1 MSFFLTQ
8 VLTGLAGAASLF
20 LIAAGLSLI
29 FGVTRIV
36 NFAHGSFTMLGAYM
50 AVSLSGLLMPLLGG
64 LGFWLAL
71 PLAALATGLL
81 GAAMELTVLRR
92 LYRSAELFPLLA
104 TFGILLIL
112 QDATLAIWGPEDL
125 LGPRAPGL
133 EGAVP
138 LLGAR
143 VPAYDFFL
151 IAMGPT
157 VLGLLWLLLHRTRWG
172 LLLRAAAQD
181 REMTAALGIDQRL
194 LFTGVVALG
203 TALAGLGGALQLPR
217 EAANLGMDLN
227 VIVEA
232 FVVVVIGGMG
242 SLTGAFLAALLIG
255 QLSAFGIVIF
265 PQITLVLLF
274 LVMAVVL
281 VLRPQGLLGRPP
293 GPGEAHPPGEI
304 VPLPPPGRGG
314 LLAGG
319 LLVLVLA
326 ALPAVA
332 GDFVLGVAAE
342 ILIFALFAASLQ
354 VLMGVGG
361 VISFGH
367 AAVFGLGAYG
377 AALTVY
383 HFGVAMPAA
392 ILAGPLA
399 AGLGALVFGWFC
411 VRLSGVYLAM
421 LTLAFAQ
428 ILWSAAFQWV
438 SLTGGDNGILGVWP
452 SAWAAEPGA
461 FYLLALALVGL
472 AIAALRRIVFAPF
485 GYALRAGR
493 DSPLRAGAIGI
504 DVRRQRWLAFALAGT
519 FAGLAGALY
528 AFLKGSVFPD
538 ALAISTSVDAL
549 VMVLLGGVHS
559 LSGPLAGAALFTGL
573 KAELLALTDLW
584 RAAIGGIILVLVLAF
599 PQGLAGA
606 LRRLRP
612 A

>member
-1 MSFFLTQ
+1 MSFIFAQ

-50 AVSLSGLLMPLLGG
+50 AVSLTGVLMPALGG
-64 LGFWLAL
+64 SGFWLAL
-71 PLAALATGLL
+71 LLAALSAGVL
-81 GAAMELTVLRR
+81 GAAMEVAILRR
-92 LYRSAELFPLLA
+92 LYRSAELLPLLA
-104 TFGILLIL
+104 TFAVLLIL

-133 EGAVP
+133 SGAVS
-138 LLGAR
+138 LFGAR
-143 VPAYDFFL
+143 VPAYDFLL
-151 IAMGPT
+151 IAMGPA
-157 VLGLLWLLLHRTRWG
+157 VLGLLLLLLYRTRWG

-181 REMTAALGIDQRL
+181 REMTAALGVDQRRL
-194 LFTGVVALG
+194 YTVVVFLG

-242 SLTGAFLAALLIG
+242 SLTGAFLAAILIG
-255 QLSAFGIVIF
+255 QLSAFGIVVF
-265 PQITLVLLF
+265 PQVTLVLLF

-293 GPGEAHPPGEI
+293 AHADAAPPSEI
-304 VPLPPPGRGG
+304 VPLTPPGRRAALAAG
-314 LLAGG
+314 LLILA
-319 LLVLVLA
+319 LA
-326 ALPAVA
+326 ALPAFA
-332 GDFVLGVAAE
+332 GEFVLSVASE

-361 VISFGH
+361 MISFGH
-367 AAVFGLGAYG
+367 AAAFGLGAYG
-377 AALTVY
+377 AALLVH
-383 HFGVAMPAA
+383 HFAAPMFAA

-399 AGLGALVFGWFC
+399 AGLGGLVFGWFC

-428 ILWSAAFQWV
+428 ITWSAAFQWV
-438 SLTGGDNGILGVWP
+438 ALTGGDNGILGVWP
-452 SAWAAEPGA
+452 SPWAAGPAA
-461 FYLLALALVGL
+461 FFLLALAIVAGAVLL
-472 AIAALRRIVFAPF
+472 LRRIVFAPF

-493 DSPLRAGAIGI
+493 DSTLRAGAVGI
-504 DVRRQRWLAFALAGT
+504 DVRQQRWLGFALAAG
-519 FAGLAGALY
+519 FAGIGGALY

-549 VMVLLGGVHS
+549 VMVLLGGVQS
-559 LSGPLAGAALFTGL
+559 LGGPLIGAALFTGL
-573 KAELLALTDLW
+573 KAELLAMTDLW
-584 RAAIGGIILVLVLAF
+584 RAVVGAIILILVLAF
-599 PQGLAGA
+599 PNGIAGA
-606 LRRLRP
+606 LPRLR
-612 A
+612 AA

>member
-1 MSFFLTQ
+1 MSFFLAQ
-8 VLTGLAGAASLF
+8 ALTGLAGAASLF

-50 AVSLSGLLMPLLGG
+50 AVSLSGALMPILGG

-71 PLAALATGLL
+71 PLAALGAGLL
-81 GAAMELTVLRR
+81 GAVMELAVLRR

-104 TFGILLIL
+104 TFGVLLIL
-112 QDATLAIWGPEDL
+112 QDAALAVWGPEDL

-133 EGAVP
+133 GGAVSV
-138 LLGAR
+138 LGAR

-151 IAMGPT
+151 IAMGPA

-293 GPGEAHPPGEI
+293 EPGEAPPPSEI
-304 VPLPPPGRGG
+304 VPLPPPGRRSAM
-314 LLAGG
+314 AGG

-332 GDFVLGVAAE
+332 GDFVLGVAGE

-361 VISFGH
+361 MISFGH

-377 AALTVY
+377 AALMV
-383 HFGVAMPAA
+383 HHLGAAMPAA

-428 ILWSAAFQWV
+428 ITWSAAFQWV
-438 SLTGGDNGILGVWP
+438 ALTGGDNGILGVWP
-452 SAWAAEPGA
+452 SDWAADPAA
-461 FYLLALALVGL
+461 FYLLALAVVGL
-472 AIAALRRIVFAPF
+472 ALFLLRRVVFAPF

-504 DVRRQRWLAFALAGT
+504 DVRHQRWLAFALAGT

-559 LSGPLAGAALFTGL
+559 LAGPLAGAALFTGL

-584 RAAIGGIILVLVLAF
+584 RAAIGSIILVLVLAF

-606 LRRLRP
+606 VQRLRRT
-612 A
+612 